1 MQRVKLLL
9 NMILCG
15 NNPTLFL
22 MELNKMRI
30 PSEVEIECGC
40 VCCVCELD
48 ESTQVYEHGPASPCQ
63 HCVYLTDGHHCDNV

>member
-1 MQRVKLLL
+1 
-9 NMILCG
+9 
-15 NNPTLFL
+15 
-22 MELNKMRI
+22 MRI